1 MKQLAAITLLFFLTG
16 FVAAQDRNVE
26 KMKKANQPTTMLIP
40 KLDTTYLKRNNFVSD
55 SLSAINKA
63 GLDSLYAYNLLRSE
77 AVQSTTGTVAFIDMG
92 MSPKNMLLYAFCN
105 LGAKGAIIKITNPS
119 NHKFVYAKILA
130 AIPVNKN
137 YLQSVVLLSHHAQR
151 ILGTNDEKLF
161 CEIIVP

>member
-1 MKQLAAITLLFFLTG
+1 MKQLAAIIFIIFLSFCTK
-16 FVAAQDRNVE
+16 AQEKQVE
-26 KMKKANQPTTMLIP
+26 KKQKENKPTTMLIP

-63 GLDSLYAYNLLRSE
+63 SLDSLYTYNLLRSE
-77 AVQSTTGTVAFIDMG
+77 AVQSTTGTVAFMDMG

-105 LGAKGAIIKITNPS
+105 LGVKGAIIKITNPS

-137 YLQSVVLLSHHAQR
+137 YLQSLVLLSHHAQR

>member
-1 MKQLAAITLLFFLTG
+1 MKQLAAIIFIIFLSFFTK
-16 FVAAQDRNVE
+16 AQEKQVE
-26 KMKKANQPTTMLIP
+26 KKQKGNKATTMLVP

-63 GLDSLYAYNLLRSE
+63 SLDSLYSFNLLHSE
-77 AVQSTTGTVAFIDMG
+77 SLQTTTGTVAFIDMG
-92 MSPKNMLLYAFCN
+92 MPPKNMLLYAFSN

-119 NHKFVYAKILA
+119 NHKFVYAKILSS
-130 AIPVNKN
+130 IPVNKN
-137 YLQSVVLLSHHAQR
+137 YLQSVVLVSHHAQR